1 MLVNSW
7 IQALISQE
15 FYLVVYS
22 TSLHIWVYISAVCIS
37 CRPVLNEHLH
47 VGQTNSKGLAMSSIV
62 LRLSVNII

>member
-7 IQALISQE
+7 ILALISQE

-22 TSLHIWVYISAVCIS
+22 NSLHTWVYISAVCIS
-37 CRPVLNEHLH
+37 CTPVLNKHLR
-47 VGQTNSKGLAMSSIV
+47 VGQTNSKGLAMSSII

>member
-7 IQALISQE
+7 ILALISQE

-22 TSLHIWVYISAVCIS
+22 NSLHTWVYISAVCIS
-37 CRPVLNEHLH
+37 YTPVLNEHLH
-47 VGQTNSKGLAMSSIV
+47 VGQTNSKGLAMSSII